1 MQETKV
7 LILSSYEL
15 TMSVVFAMITIYMA
29 TKFMNKFVL
38 SKPVEWF
45 IKEKH
50 APGCL
55 ISGALIC
62 SVLYLVQGS
71 IQNSVL
77 ALQSLVISHNEFTL
91 KLLGIALGYFVVF
104 FIVTFLTSFIVIFI
118 ISEIYRKMME
128 EIDFDEEIEIKR
140 NMGLSIFLTL
150 ILLGVILFI
159 DKAINNFLGSF
170 VFHEYLQK
178 L

>member
-1 MQETKV
+1 MQEMKV

-15 TMSVVFAMITIYMA
+15 IMSMIFAMITIYLA

-55 ISGALIC
+55 ISGTLIC

-77 ALQSLVISHNEFTL
+77 ALQSLLIANNQFTL
-91 KLLGIALGYFVVF
+91 KILGIALAYFVVF
-104 FIVTFLTSFIVIFI
+104 YIVTFLTSFIVIYV

-128 EIDFDEEIEIKR
+128 GINFDEEVQIKR
-140 NMGLSIFLTL
+140 NMGISIFLSLICLGATL
-150 ILLGVILFI
+150 FMDGAL
-159 DKAINNFLGSF
+159 NNFLGSL